1 MNAPR
6 APETRIAPSP
16 PRFVAALALALGVL
30 TVALGLWALAAPRSF
45 SATIAPFAP
54 YNEHYLHD
62 LGAFQLG
69 MGAGLLLAARGG
81 DGLLVALGGYAIGG
95 GAHTLAHLLDR
106 DRGGHPADAPLLGA
120 LATLALA
127 ALALRTRAGPS
138 HNARGELLVATAIMD
153 NAAEQQRDTTRDG
166 EVRS

>member
-106 DRGGHPADAPLLGA
+106 DRGGHPADAPLLV
-120 LATLALA
+120 